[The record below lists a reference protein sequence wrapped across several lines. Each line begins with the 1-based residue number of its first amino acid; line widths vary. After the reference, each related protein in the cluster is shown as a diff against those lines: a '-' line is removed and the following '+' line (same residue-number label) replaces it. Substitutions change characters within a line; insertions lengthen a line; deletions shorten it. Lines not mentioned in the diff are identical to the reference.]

1 MKKILSIVS
10 CLILCTT
17 IASAQVSI
25 NTLSKKEEKQG
36 WQLLF
41 NGKNPDGWTSVGK
54 TTGPEKGWTIE
65 DGILT
70 VNKGGPQHGRDIIT
84 QKEFSEFDLYF
95 EFRLTKAANSG
106 LKYLFRKYEQGGW
119 LGNEYQVLDDDFHPD
134 AKAGRDGN
142 RKTAALYDILP
153 TGKKEMKATGEWN
166 SARIVVKGSKVT
178 HYLNGK
184 KVVTYDRNSQT
195 YRDAVGLSKFKDAK
209 PLFGTVE
216 KGHILLQDHQD
227 EVSFR
232 NIKIRDL
239 SK

>member
-1 MKKILSIVS
+1 MKSLKYIWILCLS
-10 CLILCTT
+10 CLAAGLTSC
-17 IASAQVSI
+17 
-25 NTLSKKEEKQG
+25 NEEDKYFDSKYQSTKIVVDQIYLEDYESSV
-36 WQLLF
+36 
-41 NGKNPDGWTSVGK
+41 PDRFG
-54 TTGPEKGWTIE
+54 IE

>member
-1 MKKILSIVS
+1 MKKIL
-10 CLILCTT
+10 T
-17 IASAQVSI
+17 IITLFICVISSYAQNVI
-25 NTLSKKEEKQG
+25 NTLSKEEKKQG

-41 NGKNPDGWTSVGK
+41 NGKNLDGWTSVGK

-65 DGILT
+65 NGILT

-84 QKEFSEFDLYF
+84 QKEFSEFELYF
-95 EFRLTKAANSG
+95 EFCLTKAANSG
-106 LKYLFRKYEQGGW
+106 VKYLFRKYEQGGW

-134 AKAGRDGN
+134 AKAGRNGN

-153 TGKKEMKATGEWN
+153 TGKKRMKPTGEWN
-166 SARIVVKGSKVT
+166 TARIVVKGSEVV
-178 HYLNGK
+178 HYLNGE
-184 KVVTYDRNSQT
+184 KVVTYDRNSQS
-195 YRDAVGLSKFKDAK
+195 YKDAVGLSKFKNAK

-232 NIKIRDL
+232 NIKIRNL